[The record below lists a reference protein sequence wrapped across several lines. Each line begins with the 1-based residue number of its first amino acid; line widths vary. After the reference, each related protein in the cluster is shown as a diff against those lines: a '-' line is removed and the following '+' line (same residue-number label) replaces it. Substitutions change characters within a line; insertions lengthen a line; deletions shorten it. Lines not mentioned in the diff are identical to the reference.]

1 MIPDDPRYRPE
12 GAEGKSP
19 SSPLLMTPGPTRI
32 PERVL
37 LAGHQVL
44 HHRTPEFSAL
54 LAELLDGA
62 RPLFGT
68 ASADIL
74 PVHGTGR
81 AAMEGAVVNFF
92 RPGDT
97 LVAAC
102 NGRFGEMWAGFAERY
117 GIRVVPVA
125 RDWERSVQP
134 DEVAAALDVHP
145 AARAVLVVHS
155 DTSTGALNP
164 VAEIAALARAHGA
177 LVLVD
182 GISSIGGTP
191 FAFDAWELDFAVVS
205 SQKCL
210 MSSPGLA
217 LAAVG
222 TRAWEAAEGG
232 GMPRSYLD
240 FGSIRRTLAGA
251 RPETPGTT
259 PVLLVL
265 QLLEAVRMIHQEGME
280 SVFQRHQ
287 AMADRVRSGA
297 AELGYHL
304 QGSGILDRS
313 PTLTALQVPEGVEPG
328 GLRTRVRSAGIQLA
342 GGLGRYKGSCIRIGH
357 MGDIRMTDV
366 ERSLEA
372 LEWATGAR
380 AGA

>member
-1 MIPDDPRYRPE
+1 VTPLNPHE
-12 GAEGKSP
+12 QQAGAGAAP
-19 SSPLLMTPGPTRI
+19 PAPPLLMTPGPTRI

-37 LAGHQVL
+37 LAGHRVL

-54 LAELLDGA
+54 LAELLEGV
-62 RPLFGT
+62 RPVFGT

-97 LVAAC
+97 VVAVC

-117 GIRVVPVA
+117 GVQVVPVA

-134 DEVAAALDVHP
+134 DEVAAALDAHP

-155 DTSTGALNP
+155 DTSTGVLNP
-164 VAEIAALARAHGA
+164 VAEIAAVARARGA
-177 LVLVD
+177 LVLAD
-182 GISSIGGTP
+182 GISSIGGAP
-191 FAFDAWELDFAVVS
+191 FAFDAWGLDFAVVS

-222 TRAWEAAEGG
+222 PRAWEAAERG

-240 FGSIRRTLAGA
+240 FGAIRRTLAGP

-259 PVLLVL
+259 PVLLAL
-265 QLLEAVRMIHQEGME
+265 QLLEAVRMIHEEGLE
-280 SVFQRHQ
+280 SVFVRHQ
-287 AMADRVRSGA
+287 AMAGRVRSGA
-297 AELGYHL
+297 ADLGYRL
-304 QGSGILDRS
+304 QGSGIRDRS
-313 PTLTALQVPEGVEPG
+313 PTLTALQVPEGLEPEA
-328 GLRTRVRSAGIQLA
+328 LRARIRSAGIQVA
-342 GGLGRYKGSCIRIGH
+342 GGMERYKASCIRIGH
-357 MGDIRMTDV
+357 MGDIRMADV
-366 ERSLEA
+366 ERTLEA
-372 LEWATGAR
+372 LELATGAR
-380 AGA
+380 GRA